1 MKSFYL
7 CTFYFMDI
15 IHNIGELQRKL
26 HSQKEN
32 GLSIGFVPTMG
43 ALHQGHISLVEKAS
57 RENDIV
63 VVSIFVNPTQF
74 NNPDDLQNYP
84 RTLDADTT
92 LLRKHKCNFVFA
104 PDEKTIYPEPDTRI
118 FSFGRLEEVMEGM
131 HRPGHFT
138 GVARVVS
145 KLFSIVKPHKAYF
158 GEKDFQQLA
167 IIQNMVDQ
175 MKFDTSIVPCPI
187 IREEDGLAMSSRN
200 ALLTP
205 AQRNVASSIYQAMK
219 KVEKKYNTN
228 TINELKSYFKEA
240 VELSPLLKVEYVE
253 IADELTLEPI
263 DQKLDKQHVRLF
275 VAVHAGDVRLIDNL
289 KINS

>member
-1 MKSFYL
+1 
-7 CTFYFMDI
+7 MDI

>member
-1 MKSFYL
+1 
-7 CTFYFMDI
+7 MDI
-15 IHNIGELQRKL
+15 IHNIGELQQKL
-26 HSQKEN
+26 DSHKEN
-32 GLSIGFVPTMG
+32 GLSTGFVPTMG
-43 ALHQGHISLVEKAS
+43 ALHQGHISLVERAA

-74 NNPDDLQNYP
+74 NNPDDLHNYP
-84 RTLDADTT
+84 RTLEADTT
-92 LLRKHKCNFVFA
+92 LLRKFKCDYVFA

-118 FSFGRLEEVMEGM
+118 FSFGRLEAVMEGM

-145 KLFSIVKPHKAYF
+145 KLFSIVKPHRAYF

-167 IIQNMVDQ
+167 IVKNMVDQ
-175 MKFDTSIVPCPI
+175 MKFDISIVPCPI
-187 IREEDGLAMSSRN
+187 IREDDGLAMSSRN

-205 AQRNVASSIYQAMK
+205 AQRNAAPSIYQAMK

-228 TINELKSYFKEA
+228 TIKELKAYFKEA
-240 VELSPLLKVEYVE
+240 VELSPLMKVEYVE

-263 DQKLDKQHVRLF
+263 DQKIDKQNVRLF
-275 VAVHAGDVRLIDNL
+275 VAVHAGGVRLIDNL